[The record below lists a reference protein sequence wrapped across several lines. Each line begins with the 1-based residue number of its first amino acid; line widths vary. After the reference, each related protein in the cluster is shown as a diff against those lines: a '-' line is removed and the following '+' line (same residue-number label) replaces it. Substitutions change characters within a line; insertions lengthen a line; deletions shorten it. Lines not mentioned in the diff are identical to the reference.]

1 MNAGF
6 LPMKLTPRA
15 ISILVTCGLH
25 VAAAAALLQIDA
37 VRKPLAEAVP
47 LMVNLITPPRPEPP
61 KVQPPKP
68 RPTAPAPTPQPL
80 RIEPPPLLTVEST
93 APSPVVVPP
102 QPRPAPVPQ
111 PIAAPVAPVAPVA
124 TPPAPLPVV
133 PPSFDAAY
141 LQNPPPSYPA
151 LSRRRGEKGRVVLR
165 VFVSAQGEAQQVQL
179 HGSSGF
185 ERLDQAAQDAV
196 KQWRFVPAKQG
207 EQAISAWVLVPILFA
222 LEG

>member
-1 MNAGF
+1 
-6 LPMKLTPRA
+6 MKLTSRT
-15 ISILVTCGLH
+15 ISILVTCGVH

-37 VRKPLAEAVP
+37 VRKPLVEAMP

-61 KVQPPKP
+61 KVQPPRP

-80 RIEPPPLLTVEST
+80 RVEPQPLLTVESSVQ
-93 APSPVVVPP
+93 SPVVVPP
-102 QPRPAPVPQ
+102 LPKPAPVPQ
-111 PIAAPVAPVAPVA
+111 PIAAPVAPVAQ
-124 TPPAPLPVV
+124 TPAPVPVV

-165 VFVSAQGEAQQVQL
+165 VFVSAQGAAQQVQL
-179 HGSSGF
+179 HTASGF
-185 ERLDQAAQDAV
+185 ERLDQAALDAV